1 MPKTKKVNYGKMFQK
16 IKGYGTKAISY
27 MPGHGSKKIRPERIY
42 ICPRCSSTDTK
53 VNEGGQ
59 FVCNGCFLVMKVK

>member
-1 MPKTKKVNYGKMFQK
+1 MPKTKKVNYGKMFQE
-16 IKGYGTKAISY
+16 IKGYGA
-27 MPGHGSKKIRPERIY
+27 KKIRPERIY